1 MLPDSLL
8 HGVIYMFSN
17 HKAGSPPDPFHM
29 LRAAIMTSE
38 AKKYF
43 RGKTNDVSRLVSLL
57 IKAIQYWLKTDKYAI
72 KMFFDFGI
80 KQ

>member
-8 HGVIYMFSN
+8 HGDIYMFSN

-38 AKKYF
+38 AKITSGVKWM
-43 RGKTNDVSRLVSLL
+43 TSLVSLD
-57 IKAIQYWLKTDKYAI
+57 AYA
-72 KMFFDFGI
+72 
-80 KQ
+80 

>member
-43 RGKTNDVSRLVSLL
+43 RGKMNDVIRLVRL
-57 IKAIQYWLKTDKYAI
+57 
-72 KMFFDFGI
+72 
-80 KQ
+80 

>member
-8 HGVIYMFSN
+8 HGDIYMFSN

-29 LRAAIMTSE
+29 LRGAIMTSE

-43 RGKTNDVSRLVSLL
+43 RGKMDDVTCFVSRLCLD
-57 IKAIQYWLKTDKYAI
+57 A
-72 KMFFDFGI
+72 
-80 KQ
+80 